1 MEHARWSGS
10 FRTNQYY
17 YLKRNQKM
25 KLKSSQSIAG
35 FTLCEMLVSVSLSS
49 IVLAAAITS
58 GVSLQKSFSAVDN
71 YFTTHMQQIRIIDYL
86 NRDVKRGLI
95 VTTSV
100 DLQSVTMSLPNY
112 IIQSGDPEAIAN
124 PSLIGTPRTPTVSYN
139 SSGWQ
144 VNYSPS
150 TTTVVYSING
160 TSITRTENGVVTTIA
175 SSTDQL
181 VPTTTDVELANTEYA
196 NTSITFMP
204 IFASAGNVAERTGTS
219 IYSTA
224 YLRNR
229 RRG

>member
-1 MEHARWSGS
+1 
-10 FRTNQYY
+10 
-17 YLKRNQKM
+17 M
-25 KLKSSQSIAG
+25 KLKSSQSTAG
-35 FTLCEMLVSVSLSS
+35 FTISEMLVSVALSS
-49 IVLAAAITS
+49 IVLAAAIVS

-112 IIQSGDPEAIAN
+112 IIQSGDSDATSTN
-124 PSLIGTPRTPTVSYN
+124 IGTPRTPTISYN

-144 VNYSPS
+144 VNYAPS
-150 TTTVVYSING
+150 TTTVVYTING
-160 TSITRTENGVVTTIA
+160 NSITRTENGIVTTIA

-181 VPTTTDVELANTEYA
+181 VPSTTDVELTNTEYA
-196 NTSITFMP
+196 NTSVTFAP
-204 IFASAGNVAERTGTS
+204 IFSSNGSTASRTGTS
-219 IYSTA
+219 LYATA
-224 YLRNR
+224 YLRNK